1 MGNKQTS
8 KGIRQ
13 GKAHTWPLQRAWM
26 GCLMFVS
33 ASAAT
38 ADHAVYRCGDAYS
51 ASAQC
56 QDGPATE
63 LIQPSA
69 ELHTHTP
76 DPASV
81 IKQAGREAQ
90 ALETNR
96 RQTAYQ
102 VTPTVPPKLG
112 VPQQSNHFV
121 TPHST
126 EHSRT
131 HGKHKRKGHPQSPY
145 FTAKDPSASAKK
157 KSNAKALPAK
167 P

>member
-8 KGIRQ
+8 NGISQ
-13 GKAHTWPLQRAWM
+13 VKAHTRPLQCAWM
-26 GCLMFVS
+26 SCLMLVS

-38 ADHAVYRCGDAYS
+38 ADHAVYRCGEAYS
-51 ASAQC
+51 SSAQC
-56 QDGPATE
+56 QDGRATE
-63 LIQPSA
+63 LIQPNA

-76 DPASV
+76 ESASV
-81 IKQAGREAQ
+81 IRQESREAH

-96 RQTAYQ
+96 RQATHQ
-102 VTPTVPPKLG
+102 VTPTMPAPLG
-112 VPQQSNHFV
+112 VPQQPTRSV
-121 TPHST
+121 TPLNT

-131 HGKHKRKGHPQSPY
+131 HGKNNRTDHPKSPY
-145 FTAKDPSASAKK
+145 FTAKAPSAPAKK